1 MQDEYEKIVV
11 IGVGNMGA
19 SLVRGL
25 LNNNVPAEQ
34 IHLVYRETADAD
46 RLALDFP
53 DCSLSTFNAA
63 LASPASFILALKPKD
78 TLQLCRDIA
87 ASMDTAKSLFIS
99 VAAGIPY
106 QSLQDNLG
114 TSAIVVRSMPNTPA
128 AIGYGMS
135 GLYTD
140 KNTAAIYRDRADNI
154 LRSVGKTL
162 WLNDESELDAVT
174 ALSGSGPA
182 YLFYFMECLQ
192 ESGQALGLSAEQSTL
207 LTLEMIHG
215 AAKLALASDAS
226 FAQLRSNVTSKGG
239 TTEAALRSLS
249 TNDLQDLIT
258 QALQA
263 AAERSKEIS
272 QSFE

>member
-1 MQDEYEKIVV
+1 MQDEYQQIVV

-19 SLVRGL
+19 SLVRVL
-25 LNNNVPAEQ
+25 LNNNVPAQ
-34 IHLVYRETADAD
+34 HITLVYRQRAQAD

-53 DCSLSTFNAA
+53 DCSLATLKEAVTSAA
-63 LASPASFILALKPKD
+63 SYILALKPKD

-87 ASMDTAKSLFIS
+87 ATTDTAKSLFIS
-99 VAAGIPY
+99 VAAGIPF

-114 TSAIVVRSMPNTPA
+114 AEAIVVRSMPNTPA
-128 AIGYGMS
+128 AIGYGIS
-135 GLYTD
+135 GLYTAD
-140 KNTAAIYRDRADNI
+140 TTATWYRDQAEKI
-154 LRSVGKTL
+154 LHSVGKTL
-162 WLNDESELDAVT
+162 WLEDESALDAVT

-192 ESGQALGLSAEQSTL
+192 QSGQALGLSAEESTL

-215 AAKLALASDAS
+215 AAKLALESDQS
-226 FAQLRSNVTSKGG
+226 FAQLRTTVTSKGG
-239 TTEAALRSLS
+239 TTEAALHSLAA
-249 TNDLQDLIT
+249 NNLQDLIT

-272 QSFE
+272 QSYE